1 MALEPNETAKPA
13 TAPRTLRLWK
23 VLERGAL
30 TIGIVC
36 LAVYGAGMLHRSL
49 GARVALHRFD
59 TGATEAPRP
68 DSKQSVDFSLWSE
81 KRIKG
86 YLDSLSVLKGEP
98 LGVLAIQRLQVRAP
112 IFPGTDELVLNRGLG
127 WIAGTAK
134 PGEDGNA
141 GIAGHRD
148 GFFRALKDVAVGDSI
163 ELTTT
168 DARLLYR
175 VDEIE
180 IVSPK
185 DVGVLR
191 PRGAASLTLVTC
203 FPFYHVGDAPKRF
216 IVHATVAKGIAN
228 NSARESGSRD
238 FEAAKVHK

>member
-1 MALEPNETAKPA
+1 
-13 TAPRTLRLWK
+13 
-23 VLERGAL
+23 
-30 TIGIVC
+30 
-36 LAVYGAGMLHRSL
+36 MLHRSL
-49 GARVALHRFD
+49 GARLALNRFD
-59 TGATEAPRP
+59 AGAAETPRSG
-68 DSKQSVDFSLWSE
+68 SKQPVDFSLWSE
-81 KRIKG
+81 KRVKG
-86 YLDSLSVLKGEP
+86 YLDSLSLLNGDP
-98 LGVLAIQRLQVRAP
+98 MAVLAIERLHVHAP
-112 IFPGTDELVLNRGLG
+112 VFPGTDELVLNRGLG

-134 PGEDGNA
+134 PGESGNS

-148 GFFRALKDVAVGDSI
+148 GFFRSLKDVAVGDSM
-163 ELTTT
+163 ELKTTN
-168 DARLLYR
+168 ARFLYR

-216 IVHATVAKGIAN
+216 IVHAELVQGIAK

-238 FEAAKVHK
+238 FEAAKAHK